1 MPKIE
6 HLDLHKVPFSL
17 RLKILNSIEFPQFT
31 EKIPN
36 VEKCLNLV
44 PHHLCKNQEELQKET
59 ERLRRLP
66 GSEGNV
72 AKIHDFI
79 FNLSGSRSGEVKFH
93 NNALITVAVVKKI
106 PTKVSGVSNYQYGL
120 LVGDE
125 SVPEK
130 RITEVQGKKYYIIGK
145 TFSTAKS
152 LNPGDKFHLE
162 FETLN
167 ATRNQE
173 NNQLI
178 ISCWVPRFIE
188 VTNDAIDTMD
198 SAINK
203 AKKERVLQLKEITKE
218 GETIYKS
225 LDEEDSFEK
234 SFTYEDVPDEEQIS
248 KFVIQWHARGKSLHS
263 DFRAEAKDKKYLVG
277 FTINDLIEGSIKEPV
292 LTMVQARALLDDEN
306 ISKIDW
312 ETGKFKTRKTASG
325 NLVPTELR
333 SEEKKAEPVEWISVQ
348 GVIPKGS
355 VGATKEFPGV
365 FIIRD
370 KGTLEYGM
378 NKSYFKEFFLDGQH
392 LKGRLVFR
400 QLSPWITKEL
410 DLEKI
415 LPPSKG
421 EEISRTGI
429 FWAVIQPK
437 DALPY
442 VLSDRAVKKA
452 SVSPQGFSA
461 LPRSIKKQVPQ
472 EFQYWTKSSEKDRI
486 KIRDAY
492 VEYLKKEN
500 KYEELNKSLDLSE
513 DRPVADFNH
522 WVVREFLECKI
533 KDVFGNSVF
542 IPAPKIGNFLKAFRE
557 VTKNFQLLDTRN
569 FDRQGYESPPISQVI
584 KLNSKVEEDFLINGM
599 QFLENNL
606 GQRYVAKFSPTYGGL
621 DFTFISR
628 SIFKELNKKLISD
641 TFGWIK
647 EHNYLKNEKF
657 TLSGDFLTA
666 PQDLEWEDL
675 KLEKSLKDNILR
687 VNELLTKEGM
697 LYSRGILMLGSP
709 GTGKTLSCK
718 LLMKNTQST
727 FIWVT
732 AKEFGN
738 SALSMAFD
746 LARELAPTIL
756 CFEDIDTYIGG
767 HCVDL
772 FKTEL
777 DGLISNEGIC
787 VILTTNHPE
796 NLPPALLDRP
806 GRFHDICN
814 FVLPN
819 PEVRKEMILHFSKV
833 DVRLDVLK
841 QLVEDTE
848 GFSGAH
854 IKELVSFAKR
864 IQNEEKSS
872 LEDAFLISLEKMKK
886 QKALVAEIMENKE
899 RSNRPFELGIFKSQ
913 EVEKLSEKD
922 AEFVLQQHTWRG
934 QKVIREG
941 WTEIHFDV
949 RVDVGKP
956 ELIHFVLWKNPLEE
970 TSISGILK
978 PCKDKKSMTM
988 EYLPPAKDASYSEYK
1003 ERSIPFNTE
1012 ANPTKATPSFIW
1024 ALDSGSC
1031 MVLENSDIFKK
1042 IKFEGKKFKG
1052 LWAFVR
1058 EDPKGTMWRA
1068 EYSALPEPI
1077 KELVEV

>member
-1 MPKIE
+1 MVEKNKVIYPIE
-6 HLDLHKVPFSL
+6 KNKSSGITTTDDIDIMEILYAPLKPEETEKL
-17 RLKILNSIEFPQFT
+17 RLERFTREGIDEDLNNP
-31 EKIPN
+31 
-36 VEKCLNLV
+36 
-44 PHHLCKNQEELQKET
+44 
-59 ERLRRLP
+59 
-66 GSEGNV
+66 
-72 AKIHDFI
+72 
-79 FNLSGSRSGEVKFH
+79 VKRF
-93 NNALITVAVVKKI
+93 
-106 PTKVSGVSNYQYGL
+106 
-120 LVGDE
+120 
-125 SVPEK
+125 
-130 RITEVQGKKYYIIGK
+130 
-145 TFSTAKS
+145 
-152 LNPGDKFHLE
+152 
-162 FETLN
+162 
-167 ATRNQE
+167 
-173 NNQLI
+173 NQLI
-178 ISCWVPRFIE
+178 ADLRYLGNAGFAHFGQEGTWKEWTKEDILKYFAVCVDALRSIYISLIPPTNEELFKKEHSKKDPAEARKTSYWQCYIEAEKYMESKPPKDDNELKEWHDKRKELLKKENESVEKKEETDFLNVNPGTFKDLADEEIEKLHKEGHTYWRLHETGELKDTELLINNHVLLVQEMLGRNLKHSNSGGLDSASLRFFPGYDKKE
-188 VTNDAIDTMD
+188 YMD
-198 SAINK
+198 SA
-203 AKKERVLQLKEITKE
+203 ED
-218 GETIYKS
+218 GETIYKA
-225 LDEEDSFEK
+225 LDEEDYFK
-234 SFTYEDVPDEEQIS
+234 RSFTYEDVPDEEQES
-248 KFVIQWHARGKSLHS
+248 KFVMQIHHRGCSSHL
-263 DFRAEAKDKKYLVG
+263 DFLAEAKDRKYLIG

-292 LTMVQARALLDDEN
+292 LTMAQAEALLDNEN

-312 ETGKFKTRKTASG
+312 STGKFKTRKTTSG
-325 NLVPTELR
+325 NIAPMELR
-333 SEEKKAEPVEWISVQ
+333 AEEKKPGPSAWILVQ
-348 GVIPKGS
+348 GVVPKGS
-355 VGATKEFPGV
+355 IGSTHEYPGV

-370 KGTLEYGM
+370 KGILEYGM
-378 NKSYFKEFFLDGQH
+378 NKPYFKEFFLDGER
-392 LKGRLVFR
+392 LKGRLIFR
-400 QLSPWITKEL
+400 QLTPWSIKSL
-410 DLEKI
+410 DFEKI
-415 LPPSKG
+415 LPPPKG
-421 EEISRTGI
+421 EEVSRSGI
-429 FWAVIQPK
+429 FWTAIQSLEQ
-437 DALPY
+437 LPY

-452 SVSPQGFSA
+452 SVPPQGFSA
-461 LPRSIKKQVPQ
+461 LPKVLKKQVPQ

-500 KYEELNKSLDLSE
+500 KYEKLSKSLDLSD

-542 IPAPKIGNFLKAFRE
+542 IPAPKMGNFLKAFRE

-628 SIFKELNKKLISD
+628 SIFKELNKKLLSD
-641 TFGWIK
+641 TFGWVK

-657 TLSGDFLTA
+657 TLSGEFLTA
-666 PQDLEWEDL
+666 PKDLDWEDL
-675 KLEKSLKDNILR
+675 KLEKSLKDSILKA
-687 VNELLTKEGM
+687 NELLTKEGM
-697 LYSRGILMLGSP
+697 LYSRGILMLGRP

-732 AKEFGN
+732 AKEFDN

-819 PEVRKEMILHFSKV
+819 PEVRKEMILHFSKM

-864 IQNEEKSS
+864 IQNEEKNS

-886 QKALVAEIMENKE
+886 QKNLVAEIMENKE
-899 RSNRPFELGIFKSQ
+899 TPGIC
-913 EVEKLSEKD
+913 
-922 AEFVLQQHTWRG
+922 
-934 QKVIREG
+934 
-941 WTEIHFDV
+941 
-949 RVDVGKP
+949 
-956 ELIHFVLWKNPLEE
+956 LE
-970 TSISGILK
+970 
-978 PCKDKKSMTM
+978 
-988 EYLPPAKDASYSEYK
+988 
-1003 ERSIPFNTE
+1003 R
-1012 ANPTKATPSFIW
+1012 
-1024 ALDSGSC
+1024 
-1031 MVLENSDIFKK
+1031 
-1042 IKFEGKKFKG
+1042 
-1052 LWAFVR
+1052 R
-1058 EDPKGTMWRA
+1058 
-1068 EYSALPEPI
+1068 
-1077 KELVEV
+1077 